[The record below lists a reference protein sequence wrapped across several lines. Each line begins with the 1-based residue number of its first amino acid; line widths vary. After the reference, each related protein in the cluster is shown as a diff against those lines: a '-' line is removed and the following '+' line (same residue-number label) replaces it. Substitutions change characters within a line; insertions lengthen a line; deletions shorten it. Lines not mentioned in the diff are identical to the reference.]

1 MVEVPGATMNV
12 EGLERALLTLS
23 RVRNLGA
30 DPRPLLEI
38 AGAVLRD
45 SVIDRF
51 NTETGPDGIPWP
63 KSRRALGQAV
73 GPRGPLPPGKTL
85 QDTGD
90 LRDSIRYEV
99 RPGEVEVGA
108 DGLKNPVKA
117 VANQFGSRRP
127 TVVGFHVRTINS
139 AFGIPLPEPRQ
150 QFVSSHTRQ
159 TNLPPRPFIGVNTA
173 DHDQLLEA
181 WHDHLLGLFDG

>member
-1 MVEVPGATMNV
+1 MTV
-12 EGLERALLTLS
+12 EGLERALRTLQ
-23 RVRNLGA
+23 RIRNLGA

-45 SVIDRF
+45 SILERF
-51 NTETGPDGIPWP
+51 NNETGPDGIPWP
-63 KSRRALGQAV
+63 KSRRALGLV
-73 GPRGPLPPGKTL
+73 KRNGKPVPGGKTL

-139 AFGIPLPEPRQ
+139 AFGIPLPQPRQ

-159 TNLPPRPFIGVNTA
+159 TNLPARPFVGVNAA
-173 DHDQLLEA
+173 DHDQLNEA